1 MNISR
6 LLAATMVAG
15 QPEPH
20 AGAKPAAAARPANA
34 EPGAA
39 ATTTA
44 PRPGT
49 PSKPR
54 S

>member
-15 QPEPH
+15 QPEPNV
-20 AGAKPAAAARPANA
+20 GSKPAAAARPANA
-34 EPGAA
+34 KPDVA
-39 ATTTA
+39 ATTTTA
-44 PRPGT
+44 RPGT

>member
-15 QPEPH
+15 QPEPN
-20 AGAKPAAAARPANA
+20 AGSKPAATARPANA
-34 EPGAA
+34 KPGAA
-39 ATTTA
+39 AAATT
-44 PRPGT
+44 PRPGA

>member
-15 QPEPH
+15 QPEPN
-20 AGAKPAAAARPANA
+20 AGSKPAAAPRPANA
-34 EPGAA
+34 KPGAA
-39 ATTTA
+39 ATTTT
-44 PRPGT
+44 PHPGT
-49 PSKPR
+49 PSNPR